1 MKRIAVLA
9 IAALFL
15 ATLAAPVATAEAG
28 GRHGGGGFFFSTG
41 GFGVSSG
48 YGGPSFFIGNATPGF
63 SFFIGS
69 GPRVRHGYGRHYG
82 GRSYYNRHGYGGYYG
97 RPGPYYG
104 RPDRYYGQPYRR
116 GYNRGYDRGYRR
128 GYGRHGPPAT
138 RFWVPGR
145 STSRGYAAG
154 YWDYRSLDRGPSGR
168 EGRAP
173 Y

>member
-1 MKRIAVLA
+1 MGISYPFPSSKLIERGECDETNSCSCHRSTFPGHLGGAGRDSR
-9 IAALFL
+9 
-15 ATLAAPVATAEAG
+15 G
-28 GRHGGGGFFFSTG
+28 GRAARRRRIILQYRG
-41 GFGVSSG
+41 
-48 YGGPSFFIGNATPGF
+48 PGF

-69 GPRVRHGYGRHYG
+69 GPAGRHGYGRHYG
-82 GRSYYNRHGYGGYYG
+82 GRSYYNRPGYGGYYG

-128 GYGRHGPPAT
+128 GYGHGPPVT